1 MLSDGELKDKTIDEL
16 LLLYK
21 LQPAYKKKFFGLF
34 KKRSRSYESY
44 KKRIWAHIC
53 MKKRV
58 IYDPEYSVDRVP
70 KRILKMYDP
79 VILER
84 VNLLE
89 QKGFE
94 YELSSLTPSGV
105 RKLPMRLINEI
116 EKLDRRKRYIISE
129 NFKLVPNTI

>member
-1 MLSDGELKDKTIDEL
+1 MLSDDKLKEKNIDEL
-16 LLLYK
+16 HLLYK
-21 LQPAYKKKFFGLF
+21 LQPTYKKKFFGLF

-53 MKKRV
+53 MKKRM
-58 IYDPEYSVDRVP
+58 IYDSQFSVDRVV

-94 YELSSLTPSGV
+94 YELSSLTPFGI
-105 RKLPMRLINEI
+105 RKLPIRLINKI
-116 EKLDRRKRYIISE
+116 EKLDGRKRYMISE
-129 NFKLVPNTI
+129 NFNLVPNTI